1 LILPALLLGK
11 AMSVQHQQLDANELG
26 PDPFLAFE
34 KWFTAANDTDI
45 ADPNAMSLATS
56 ADNEVSVRTVL
67 MKYWDAEGFVFFTNY
82 ESRKAQQIATNPL
95 VGLLFYWECLRRQVR
110 IEGVATRISM
120 AESLKYFATRPR
132 GSQLGAWCSSQSS
145 VISSRDVL
153 NAKLEEIKRK
163 FSNRQVPLPSMW
175 GGYRVVPRRIEFWQ
189 LGQDRLHDR
198 FLFERLDGDAAWSLN
213 RLAP

>member
-1 LILPALLLGK
+1 
-11 AMSVQHQQLDANELG
+11 MSVQQQQLDANELG

-82 ESRKAQQIATNPL
+82 ESRKAQQLATNPL

-110 IEGVATRISM
+110 IEGVATRISA

-132 GSQLGAWCSSQSS
+132 GSQLGAWCSAQSS

-163 FSNRQVPLPSMW
+163 FLNREVPLPSMW

-189 LGQDRLHDR
+189 QGQDRLHDR
-198 FLFERLDGDAAWSLN
+198 FLFERPDGDAAWSLN

>member
-1 LILPALLLGK
+1 
-11 AMSVQHQQLDANELG
+11 MSVQQQQQLDANELG

-82 ESRKAQQIATNPL
+82 ESRKAQQLATNPL

-110 IEGVATRISM
+110 IEGVATRISA

-132 GSQLGAWCSSQSS
+132 GSQLGAWCSAQSS

-189 LGQDRLHDR
+189 QGQDRLHDR

>member
-1 LILPALLLGK
+1 
-11 AMSVQHQQLDANELG
+11 MSVQHQQLDANGLG

-34 KWFTAANDTDI
+34 KWFAAANDTDI

-56 ADNEVSVRTVL
+56 ADGQVSVRTVL
-67 MKYWDAEGFVFFTNY
+67 MKYWDTEGFVFFTNY
-82 ESRKAQQIATNPL
+82 ESRKAQQIAANPF

-110 IEGVATRISM
+110 IEGAATRIS
-120 AESLKYFATRPR
+120 AAASLKYFATRPR
-132 GSQLGAWCSSQSS
+132 GSQLGAWCSTQSS

-163 FSNRQVPLPSMW
+163 FLNREVPLPSMW

-189 LGQDRLHDR
+189 QGENRLHDR
-198 FLFERLDGDAAWSLN
+198 FLFQRLDGDGAWNLH

>member
-1 LILPALLLGK
+1 MSAQHEPLNATDLG
-11 AMSVQHQQLDANELG
+11 S
-26 PDPFLAFE
+26 DPFLAFE
-34 KWFTAANDTDI
+34 QWFTAANDTDI

-56 ADNEVSVRTVL
+56 ADGVVSVRTVL
-67 MKYWDAEGFVFFTNY
+67 MKYWDADGFVFFTNY
-82 ESRKAQQIATNPL
+82 ESRKAQQIAANPL

-110 IEGVATRISM
+110 IEGSATRISA

-132 GSQLGAWCSSQSS
+132 GSQLGAWCSAQSS

-163 FSNRQVPLPSMW
+163 FLNRQVPLPSMW
-175 GGYRVVPRRIEFWQ
+175 GGYRVAPRRIEFWQ
-189 LGQDRLHDR
+189 QGQDRLHDR
-198 FLFERLDGDAAWSLN
+198 FLFERSGDAGDGEWSLN

>member
-1 LILPALLLGK
+1 
-11 AMSVQHQQLDANELG
+11 MSVPDQQLDASELG

-34 KWFTAANDTDI
+34 KWFAAANETDI

-56 ADNEVSVRTVL
+56 AEDGVSVRTVL
-67 MKYWDAEGFVFFTNY
+67 MKYWDAQGFVFFTNY
-82 ESRKAQQIATNPL
+82 ESRKAQQIAVNPL

-110 IEGVATRISM
+110 IEGVATRISA

-132 GSQLGAWCSSQSS
+132 GSQLGAWCSAQSS
-145 VISSRDVL
+145 VISSRAVL

-189 LGQDRLHDR
+189 QGQDRLHDR
-198 FLFERLDGDAAWSLN
+198 FLFERLDGAAAWTLN